1 MRKFLLTVFI
11 LFSVIFIPFQS
22 TYAQQ
27 NATATSPQT
36 QIEAVI
42 TNVLE
47 NSEIIE
53 NSGNKHP
60 YQKLELLGT
69 SGKFKGKKLQIE
81 NGKYDQSGVITY
93 QAGDKVVVTVE
104 KNDKGQDMFTISD
117 FVRRT
122 PLLFLFAFFAA
133 LAIGIG
139 GKRGLSSLVG
149 MIVTFAILFFFVLP
163 QVSAGTNPVSVVIIA
178 AAVIIPVTFFL
189 SHGVNKKTACAI
201 AGTLIALLITGVI
214 AGIFINLTHLS
225 GFASEEASYLNIIK
239 RGAIDIKGLLLG
251 GVIIGLLG
259 VLQDITVS
267 QAAIVYQLH
276 DANRTIRL
284 FELFRRAM
292 DVGRDHIASMVNTLI
307 LVYAGAS
314 LPLLLL
320 FMNNPLP
327 FSSVVN
333 FEIIAEEAVR
343 TLVASI
349 GLIMAVPITTALTV
363 FFVEATG
370 KAKQK

>member
-1 MRKFLLTVFI
+1 MKYYLLVLGVLIFLL
-11 LFSVIFIPFQS
+11 IPLRGAS
-22 TYAQQ
+22 AQQ
-27 NATATSPQT
+27 NQTANSPQT
-36 QIEAVI
+36 QLEAKI

-47 NSEIIE
+47 SSEIIE
-53 NSGNKHP
+53 TSGNRHP
-60 YQKLELLGT
+60 YQKLELVGLTGQY
-69 SGKFKGKKLQIE
+69 KGKKLQIE
-81 NGKYDQSGVITY
+81 NGKYDQSGVVIY
-93 QAGDKVVVTVE
+93 QAGDTVVVTIE
-104 KNDKGQDMFTISD
+104 KNDKGQDMFTITD

-122 PLLFLFAFFAA
+122 PLFLLFALFAL
-133 LAIGIG
+133 LAIFVG

-149 MIVTFAILFFFVLP
+149 MAVTFAILFLFVLP
-163 QVSAGTNPVSVVIIA
+163 QVSSGTNPVLVVVLA
-178 AAVIIPVTFFL
+178 ASVIIPVTFFL
-189 SHGVNKKTACAI
+189 SHGVNRKTVSAI
-201 AGTLIALLITGVI
+201 IGTLIALFITGVI

-239 RGAIDIKGLLLG
+239 QGTIDIKGLLLG

-267 QAAIVYQLH
+267 QAAIVYQLK
-276 DANRTIRL
+276 DANRSIRF

-320 FMNNPLP
+320 FINNPLP

-343 TLVASI
+343 TMVASI
-349 GLIMAVPITTALTV
+349 GLIMAVPITTALTA
-363 FFVEATG
+363 FFVEVTD